1 MSKKILDGGDLLI
14 RCLLNEGVKYIFGI
28 TGGELLRIYDAVYR
42 FGRDEGIDTI
52 MVRHEQ
58 NGAHAADAYARATG
72 EIGVCMGTVGPGV
85 MHLIPAVASAWADS
99 IPLLVIGAQVAKIFD
114 NTGIIQG
121 YIDQIAVMKPI
132 TKLQI
137 SVEEPSEIPEA
148 VQRAIK
154 TALSGRR
161 GPVYLEFRETALIR
175 TASEDDLKKIQDPNK
190 YRQKHR
196 PKAKDED
203 IKAIVNLLKVAE
215 KPLII
220 AGGGVIA
227 SEASEELIKLSTNYM
242 IPAGTTVNGVG
253 SISREWV
260 RYQGSGFDKNTFVG
274 SMLTVNALRTAASN
288 ADIVLSFGC
297 KWDYT
302 TLFGDAPFWKKNQKI
317 IQVDIDPKEIGKNR
331 PAEVG
336 IVADAKSVL
345 NQLLLEMENS
355 LPKEK
360 ITEWSEWN
368 DYLQEFYK
376 GELKQIEK
384 FLKSEKKPIQPQ
396 RLVLEIYNFFPPET
410 IYIID
415 GGDIMAFSHMYV
427 SYFSRFPRSYLYPT
441 AMGHLGVG
449 LPYAIGA
456 KLAKPNNPV
465 VTITG
470 DGSFLFSAQE
480 LDTAVR
486 YNLPII
492 CIISNNSCWSM
503 IKGNQKLNYD
513 KRYCD
518 TDLPPT
524 DYAKIAESYGCY
536 AERVVN
542 PEDLR
547 GAFQRAID
555 SNKPA
560 VIDVE
565 VAFEINPAR
574 KIFDLYKKS
583 KGLYG

>member
-1 MSKKILDGGDLLI
+1 MAKQSLNGGDLVVK
-14 RCLLNEGVKYIFGI
+14 CLLKEGITKIFGI
-28 TGGELLRIYDAVYR
+28 VGGELLKIYDAIER
-42 FGRDEGIDTI
+42 WGREENIDTV

-121 YIDQIAVMKPI
+121 CIDQMGVMKPI

-137 SVEEPSEIPEA
+137 RVEEPSEIPEA
-148 VQRAIK
+148 VQTAIK

-161 GPVYLEFRETALIR
+161 GPVYLEFRETSLVRA
-175 TASEDDLKKIQDPNK
+175 TSEDDLKKIQVPSK
-190 YRQKHR
+190 YRPIFR
-196 PKAKDED
+196 PKAKEEN
-203 IKAIVNLLKVAE
+203 IKTIIELLKTAE

-242 IPAGTTVNGVG
+242 IPAATTVSGVG
-253 SISREWV
+253 SISR
-260 RYQGSGFDKNTFVG
+260 DKSTYVG
-274 SMLTVNALRTAASN
+274 SMFTVNALRTAASK

-302 TLFGDAPFWKKNQKI
+302 TLFGDVPFWNKEQKI
-317 IQVDIDPKEIGKNR
+317 IQVDVDPKEIGKNR
-331 PAEVG
+331 PAEIG
-336 IVADAKSVL
+336 LVADAKSAL
-345 NQLLLEMENS
+345 SQLLSEMENS

-368 DYLQEFYK
+368 DFLQDFYK
-376 GELKQIEK
+376 GEIAQNDK
-384 FLKSEKKPIQPQ
+384 FLKSEKKPMLPQ
-396 RLVLEIYNFFPPET
+396 RLVLEIFNFFPPET
-410 IYIID
+410 IYAID
-415 GGDIMAFSHMYV
+415 GGDIMAYSHMFV

-441 AMGHLGVG
+441 AMGHLGIG

-456 KLAKPNNPV
+456 KLAKPDNPV
-465 VTITG
+465 VAITG

-492 CIISNNSCWSM
+492 CVISNNSCWGM
-503 IKGNQKLNYD
+503 IKGNQQINFD

-524 DYAKIAESYGCY
+524 DNAKIAESYGCY
-536 AERVVN
+536 AEKILN
-542 PEDLR
+542 PEDLK
-547 GAFQRAID
+547 GALQRAVD
-555 SNKPA
+555 SNMPS
-560 VIDVE
+560 VIDVD
-565 VAFEINPAR
+565 VSFEINPAR
-574 KIFDLYKKS
+574 KMFDLYKKS
-583 KGLYG
+583 KGLFG